1 MLTKNIVFKNF
12 MNTKISLKVKENLKN
27 LLKEDNQVIESLKQ
41 SYKNR
46 YNFKKIIKLKKHL
59 NIRIIGIG
67 GSILGA
73 KAIYN
78 FLSIKKKIYF
88 IDNLKSR
95 YDLKKKKIFKFSYF
109 QIWKYS

>member
-12 MNTKISLKVKENLKN
+12 KSTKISLKVKKNLKN

-46 YNFKKIIKLKKHL
+46 YNFKTINKLKKNL
-59 NIRIIGIG
+59 SIRIIGIG

-78 FLSIKKKIYF
+78 FLSIKKK
-88 IDNLKSR
+88 NLL
-95 YDLKKKKIFKFSYF
+95 Y
-109 QIWKYS
+109 